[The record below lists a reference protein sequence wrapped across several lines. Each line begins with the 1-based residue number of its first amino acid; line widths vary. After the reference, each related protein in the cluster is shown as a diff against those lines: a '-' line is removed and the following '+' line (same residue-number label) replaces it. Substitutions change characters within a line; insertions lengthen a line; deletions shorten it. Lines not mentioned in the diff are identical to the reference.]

1 MSDYSYQAESDF
13 QRAHFKAFLAEIAA
27 LIVRRPNELLSFDAV
42 KRSLKIYGQNYRGV
56 YPVPVAHIVGTA
68 TLRYHDFNRAFLP
81 TQTHTKMRWRRVDE
95 AYYEDKQLPPVQLY
109 KIGEV
114 YFVRDGHHRVS
125 VAHEQGK
132 EYIDA
137 EVIEVKTRVPLSPD
151 LTAADLEI
159 VGEYSNFIEKTRMD
173 RIRPDH
179 AIQFS
184 EPGGYARVLEH
195 IAVHRYFMGE
205 ESKRPVTWEEAVAH
219 WYDTLYLPLVQ
230 IIREQNILRDFPRRT
245 EADLYLWI
253 MDHHYFLSE
262 TAGAVALEDAA
273 MDFAQHYSERLDK
286 KLIRAVREA
295 AEEFLGKSDWLPLI
309 GTLASEPQ
317 HPHNGNDDEQ
327 A

>member
-1 MSDYSYQAESDF
+1 
-13 QRAHFKAFLAEIAA
+13 
-27 LIVRRPNELLSFDAV
+27 
-42 KRSLKIYGQNYRGV
+42 
-56 YPVPVAHIVGTA
+56 
-68 TLRYHDFNRAFLP
+68 
-81 TQTHTKMRWRRVDE
+81 
-95 AYYEDKQLPPVQLY
+95 
-109 KIGEV
+109 
-114 YFVRDGHHRVS
+114 
-125 VAHEQGK
+125 
-132 EYIDA
+132 
-137 EVIEVKTRVPLSPD
+137 
-151 LTAADLEI
+151 
-159 VGEYSNFIEKTRMD
+159 
-173 RIRPDH
+173 
-179 AIQFS
+179 
-184 EPGGYARVLEH
+184 
-195 IAVHRYFMGE
+195 
-205 ESKRPVTWEEAVAH
+205 VTWEEAVAH